1 MEKVNLEAKEVKKID
16 LKSSTLDRKLI

>member
-1 MEKVNLEAKEVKKID
+1 MEKVNLEVKKID